1 MIKFLITRPIAVIM
15 TFIALIVLG
24 LVAYH
29 SVPVS
34 LMPDI
39 PIPEITVNIS
49 YKNSSARE
57 LENAIVKPLRVSLMQ
72 VAHLDEI
79 KSETRNGLAVIKL
92 RFDYGTNV
100 DYSYIEVNEKVD
112 GAMNYLPRDM
122 DRPKVIKASATDIP
136 VFYLNLSLKDNDS
149 LTESNSNKI
158 SDRFIELS
166 GFAETVIRKRVEQ
179 LPEVAMVDISGI
191 VKPQVIIEP
200 DLEKMRAM
208 NISISQ
214 LESAISENNINPG
227 SLTINDGHY
236 QYNIRF
242 NSVLRTAADVENI
255 YLKISERVLQ
265 LKDIAR
271 VSIGVQKRNGMYA
284 SNGKPAIAMA
294 VIKQADAKLAD
305 MKDKIK
311 ELVSTFEKDYPGIHF
326 EASQDQ
332 TELLDY
338 SIANLKQNLSQ
349 GLLLVII
356 VVFLFLKD
364 FKSPLLIGLTLMVSM
379 VACML
384 FFKLI
389 GLSINI
395 ISLAGLILA
404 VGNMI
409 DNSIVV
415 TDNISQYKDR
425 GLTIENACIK
435 GTNEVMM
442 PMLSSM
448 LTNVAVFVPMIFLSG
463 IAGALMYDEAMS
475 VVIGLGVSY
484 IVGITLMP
492 VIYNLGYGFTRKS
505 SNKVQSAKDKL
516 FLFISKRLKPI
527 FDLEKVYKRV
537 LDFTF
542 RRKKLNL
549 VLYLSSIPIGLL
561 FLVLIKKEKMPEFPQ
576 TEVII
581 KIDWNE
587 NIHVDENKKR
597 VISILELLKQKT
609 EQSNCYIGQQQF
621 LMNYE
626 EQMSASESKIYIK
639 TGKTENINWINNS
652 VKSWFQ
658 KNYPKAKLSF
668 ELPMSIFEK
677 IFTSNESP
685 LVAEISLINKG
696 TDWDL
701 GELLKLQRNL
711 KTCPTFGGSKKQL
724 KLGNDIPLQDNI
736 ILTVDM
742 ERLLLYN
749 VSYDALLKELK
760 TAFKENYVGTLK
772 SFQQYLPIVIS
783 GQETYLAEI
792 LEHLEVFNEKKEL
805 VPVKLFI
812 KTELMQDLKTI
823 TAGKEG
829 EFIPLAYEPDRKE
842 KDLFIQEINT
852 TIKQSGIFN
861 VNYSGSIFT
870 SNKLLKEMGII
881 LMISILLL
889 YFILAA
895 QFESLV
901 QPLLVLLEIPIDFA
915 GALLFLY
922 IAGESLN
929 LMSAIGMVIMTGI
942 IINDSI
948 LKLDVINQ
956 LRSEGYPIL
965 EAIKEGGHRR
975 LRAILMTS
983 LTSVLAMMPL
993 LFSSD
998 LGSELQKP
1006 FSYALIGGMIVG
1018 TLVSLFF
1025 VPLVYWWIYREKEIN
1040 NK

>member
-15 TFIALIVLG
+15 TFIALLVLG
-24 LVAYH
+24 IVAYRM
-29 SVPVS
+29 VPVS

-39 PIPEITVNIS
+39 PIPEITVNVS
-49 YKNSSARE
+49 YKNNSARE
-57 LENAIVKPLRVSLMQ
+57 LENAVVKLLRISLMQ
-72 VAHLDEI
+72 VAHLSEI
-79 KSETRNGLAVIKL
+79 KSETLNGIAIIKM
-92 RFDYGTNV
+92 RFDYGTNI

-122 DRPKVIKASATDIP
+122 ERPKVIKASATDIP
-136 VFYLNLSLKDNDS
+136 VFYLNLSLKDEDS
-149 LTESNSNKI
+149 LKADNTDQI

-179 LPEVAMVDISGI
+179 LPEVAMVDVSGI
-191 VKPQVIIEP
+191 VKPQVTIEP
-200 DLEKMRAM
+200 DMDKLRSM

-214 LESAISENNINPG
+214 LENAINENNINPG

-242 NSVLRTAADVENI
+242 SSVLRTRDDVGKI
-255 YLKISERVLQ
+255 YMKVAGRVIQ
-265 LKDIAR
+265 LKEIAT
-271 VSIGVQKRNGMYA
+271 VSIDTQKRDGMYA
-284 SNGKPAIAMA
+284 ANGKPAIAMA
-294 VIKQADAKLAD
+294 VIKQADTKLAD

-311 ELVSTFEKDYPGIHF
+311 ELIATFEKDYPGIHF

-332 TELLDY
+332 TQLLDY
-338 SIANLKQNLSQ
+338 SISNLKQNLSQ
-349 GLLLVII
+349 GLFLVII

-379 VACML
+379 VICML
-384 FFKLI
+384 FFKI
-389 GLSINI
+389 SGLSVNI

-415 TDNISQYKDR
+415 TDNISQYRDR
-425 GLTIENACIK
+425 GLTVENACIK
-435 GTNEVMM
+435 GTNEVMI
-442 PMLSSM
+442 PMLSSL

-492 VIYNLGYGFTRKS
+492 VMYNLAYKNTRKS
-505 SNKVQSAKDKL
+505 AGKIQMAKDKI
-516 FLFISKRLKPI
+516 FHFISTKAKTI
-527 FDLEKVYKRV
+527 IDIEKIYKRG
-537 LDFTF
+537 LEFTF

-549 VLYLSSIPIGLL
+549 FIYLSAIPIGFLI
-561 FLVLIKKEKMPEFPQ
+561 LVLIKKEKMPEFPQ

-581 KIDWNE
+581 RIDWNE
-587 NIHVDENKKR
+587 NIHVAENKRR
-597 VISILELLKQKT
+597 VVKILELLKQKT
-609 EQSNCYIGQQQF
+609 EQSNSYIGQQQF

-626 EQMSASESKIYIK
+626 EQMSVSESKIYIK
-639 TGKTENINWINNS
+639 TSQTANIDWISSS
-652 VKSWFQ
+652 VKAWFQ
-658 KNYPKAKLSF
+658 KNYPRAKINF
-668 ELPMSIFEK
+668 EPPLSIFEK
-677 IFTSNESP
+677 LFTSSEPP
-685 LVAEISLINKG
+685 LVAEISLINKEKE
-696 TDWDL
+696 WDM
-701 GELLKLQRNL
+701 GELLKLQR
-711 KTCPTFGGSKKQL
+711 QL
-724 KLGNDIPLQDNI
+724 KSKVQLKSGNDIPMQDNI

-749 VSYDALLKELK
+749 ISYDALLKELK
-760 TAFKENYVGTLK
+760 TAFKENYVGSLK
-772 SFQQYLPIVIS
+772 SFQQYLPIVVT
-783 GQETYLAEI
+783 GQESFLTEI
-792 LEHLEVFNEKKEL
+792 LNNLEVFNAENEL

-812 KTELMQDLKTI
+812 AYNRTHDLKTI

-829 EFIPLAYEPDRKE
+829 EFVPIAYSAINKE
-842 KDLFIQEINT
+842 SDSYILQINSSVKKSGLFA
-852 TIKQSGIFN
+852 

-870 SNKLLKEMGII
+870 SAKLLKEMGVILII
-881 LMISILLL
+881 SLLLL

-901 QPLLVLLEIPIDFA
+901 QPLLVLLELPIDFA
-915 GALLFLY
+915 GALFFLY
-922 IAGESLN
+922 VAGESLN
-929 LMSAIGMVIMTGI
+929 LMSAIGIVIMSGI

-956 LRSEGYPIL
+956 LRGEGYPLL

-975 LRAILMTS
+975 LRAILMTG
-983 LTSVLAMMPL
+983 LTSILAMVPL

-1006 FSYALIGGMIVG
+1006 FSYALIGGMLVG
-1018 TLVSLFF
+1018 TVVSLYF
-1025 VPLVYWWIYREKEIN
+1025 VPLVYWWIYRKRV
-1040 NK
+1040 KVV